1 MTLRTRRWNDPGS
14 PDDGLRVLVCRY
26 RPRGLPK
33 GKETWDEW
41 RKELGPSPELLAA
54 FHGKHGAR
62 PLTWPEYRKRYL
74 AEMRERGASIDD
86 LARRV
91 GAGETVTLLCSSA
104 CTDPAHCHRTLLEG
118 LITER
123 IRGAGS
129 RGKRSSTD
137 KGQPHLRRLE
147 VARDTPDTS
156 GGTMA
161 LWFFQR
167 TAPGNIRRIPLPS
180 MQRFLA
186 GERSLPH
193 DGDGY
198 VRCIGMAVELRNRK
212 PTAVR
217 RVWFSKIRVRADGH
231 VDPEHRPRVLREAG
245 AAGQRH
251 GPVVHAAHRFAER
264 RLAHLAEWR
273 PEESDLH
280 ALRVAVN
287 GRAGKE
293 MI

>member
-1 MTLRTRRWNDPGS
+1 MSLRTRRWNDPGQR
-14 PDDGLRVLVCRY
+14 DDGLRILVCRY

-54 FHGKHGAR
+54 FHGKRGAQ
-62 PLTWPEYRKRYL
+62 PLPWPEYRKRYL
-74 AEMRERGASIDD
+74 AEMRARTSEIDQ

-91 GAGETVTLLCSSA
+91 AAGETITLLCSSA
-104 CTDPAHCHRTLLEG
+104 CTDPERCHRTLLKTLIDARVPETNRSSSDSAGSGPEG
-118 LITER
+118 VQR
-123 IRGAGS
+123 IRD
-129 RGKRSSTD
+129 THV
-137 KGQPHLRRLE
+137 KGGR
-147 VARDTPDTS
+147 
-156 GGTMA
+156 MA

-167 TAPGNIRRIPLPS
+167 TAPGDLRRIPLPS

-186 GERSLPH
+186 GERGLPH

-212 PTAVR
+212 PCAVR
-217 RVWFSKIRVRADGH
+217 RVWFSKIRVGGDGR
-231 VDPEHRPRVLREAG
+231 VDPEHRPRVMREAG
-245 AAGQRH
+245 THRNGH
-251 GPVVHAAHRFAER
+251 GSVVQAAHRFAER

-273 PEESDLH
+273 PEESDLQ
-280 ALRVAVN
+280 ALRSAVN

>member
-1 MTLRTRRWNDPGS
+1 MALRTRRWNDPRQPG
-14 PDDGLRVLVCRY
+14 DGLRILVCRY

-33 GKETWDEW
+33 ENETWDEW
-41 RKELGPSPELLAA
+41 RKELGPGPDLLAA
-54 FHGKHGAR
+54 FHGKGGAP
-62 PLTWPEYRKRYL
+62 PLSWAEYRRRYL
-74 AEMRERGASIDD
+74 AEMREQTSAIGE

-91 GAGETVTLLCSSA
+91 AAGETITLLCSSA
-104 CTDPAHCHRTLLEG
+104 CADPARCHRTLLKG
-118 LITER
+118 LIETR
-123 IRGAGS
+123 VARAN
-129 RGKRSSTD
+129 RSSSD
-137 KGQPHLRRLE
+137 SRRS
-147 VARDTPDTS
+147 AT
-156 GGTMA
+156 GGAERFRGTRSAGGSMA

-167 TAPGNIRRIPLPS
+167 TAPGNIQRIPLPS

-186 GERSLPH
+186 GERAFAD

-212 PTAVR
+212 PSAVR
-217 RVWFSKIRVRADGH
+217 RVWFSKIRVGGDGR

-245 AAGQRH
+245 SRPH
-251 GPVVHAAHRFAER
+251 GHGSVVHAGHRFAER

-273 PEESDLH
+273 PEESDLQ
-280 ALRVAVN
+280 ALRSAVN

>member
-1 MTLRTRRWNDPGS
+1 MPLRTRRWNDPGS
-14 PDDGLRVLVCRY
+14 PDDGLRILVCRY

-41 RKELGPSPELLAA
+41 RKDLGPSPELLAA
-54 FHGKHGAR
+54 FYGKRGAT
-62 PLTWPEYRKRYL
+62 PLSWPEYRRRYL
-74 AEMRERGASIDD
+74 SEMRARTSAIEE

-91 GAGETVTLLCSSA
+91 AAGEAITLLCSSA
-104 CTDPAHCHRTLLEG
+104 CTDAARCHRTLLSE
-118 LITER
+118 LIEAR
-123 IRGAGS
+123 VS
-129 RGKRSSTD
+129 RNRSSSD
-137 KGQPHLRRLE
+137 SEIDILQGPE
-147 VARDTPDTS
+147 PFRDRPVE
-156 GGTMA
+156 GGSMA

-186 GERSLPH
+186 GERALEH

-212 PTAVR
+212 PAAVR
-217 RVWFSKIRVRADGH
+217 RVWFSKIRVGNDGR
-231 VDPEHRPRVLREAG
+231 VDPEHRPRILREAT
-245 AAGQRH
+245 AAGRRGH

-273 PEESDLH
+273 PEESDLQ
-280 ALRVAVN
+280 ALRHAVN

>member
-1 MTLRTRRWNDPGS
+1 L
-14 PDDGLRVLVCRY
+14 
-26 RPRGLPK
+26 K
-33 GKETWDEW
+33 
-41 RKELGPSPELLAA
+41 
-54 FHGKHGAR
+54 
-62 PLTWPEYRKRYL
+62 
-74 AEMRERGASIDD
+74 EMRERSAAVDE

-91 GAGETVTLLCSSA
+91 AAGETVTLLCSSA
-104 CTDPAHCHRTLLEG
+104 CTDPARCHRTLLEG
-118 LITER
+118 LIAER
-123 IRGAGS
+123 IAGS
-129 RGKRSSTD
+129 RGNRSSTD
-137 KGQPHLRRLE
+137 RYQPQLEGLE
-147 VARDTPDTS
+147 VARDNQSAS

-167 TAPGNIRRIPLPS
+167 TAPGKIRRIPLPS

-198 VRCIGMAVELRNRK
+198 VRCIGMAVELRNSK
-212 PTAVR
+212 PSAVR
-217 RVWFSKIRVRADGH
+217 RVWFSKIRVRGDGH

-245 AAGQRH
+245 ASGHRH

-273 PEESDLH
+273 PEESDLQ

>member
-1 MTLRTRRWNDPGS
+1 MPVRTRRWNDPGRA
-14 PDDGLRVLVCRY
+14 DDGWRILICRY

-41 RKELGPSPELLAA
+41 HRDLGPSPELLAA
-54 FHGKHGAR
+54 FHGKRGAP
-62 PLTWPEYRKRYL
+62 PLSWSEYRKRYL
-74 AEMRERGASIDD
+74 AEMRGQSAALDE

-91 GAGETVTLLCSSA
+91 VAGETITLLCSSA
-104 CTDPAHCHRTLLEG
+104 CTDPAHCHRTLLKDLVEDG
-118 LITER
+118 VR
-123 IRGAGS
+123 QS
-129 RGKRSSTD
+129 DRSSSD
-137 KGQPHLRRLE
+137 SSSSSSK
-147 VARDTPDTS
+147 ARAAGRGTQEG

-167 TAPGNIRRIPLPS
+167 TAPGEIRRIPLPS

-186 GERSLPH
+186 GERGLPD

-212 PTAVR
+212 PAAVR
-217 RVWFSKIRVRADGH
+217 RVWFSKIRVGGDGR
-231 VDPEHRPRVLREAG
+231 VDPEHRARAVREAG
-245 AAGQRH
+245 TRHQGH
-251 GPVVHAAHRFAER
+251 GPVVQAAHRFAER

-273 PEESDLH
+273 PEESDLQ
-280 ALRVAVN
+280 ALRHAVN